1 MTRAGCT
8 LASLLLSATFAGA
21 QVNKSNLTG
30 FVRDASGAGVPN
42 VELRLTNT
50 ATGAT
55 RAVISDET
63 GLYRFTLLDFG
74 IYRLEAE
81 REGFKKFVRDG
92 IQLTT
97 GETTTVDVVL
107 EVGALTESVTVT
119 AESPLLRT
127 ESGSLG
133 ATVNTQVIN
142 ELPLIGRNPYV
153 FLTLSAGIQYTGSPG
168 ALNPWDVFGPSDFS
182 SSGSEARSEF
192 LLDGIPNMRIDVV
205 SFSPSPDAVQEMRAH
220 TNTYDAE
227 YGHSGAAFVNV
238 STKAGTNDLHGS
250 AYWYHRNDN
259 LNANNFFN
267 NRNARP
273 KSEFKQNTYGFSLGG
288 PVYFPRFYSGRDKTH
303 FFVDFEGTQIR
314 SAGFNRAI
322 VPSLLERTGD
332 FSKTVDRAGNVITI
346 YDPAT
351 TRAQGSG
358 YVRSPFPGNI
368 IPRDRQDP
376 IAVTALKYYPEPNRI
391 PTPTNLENFEKAG
404 GSGRKWASVVSRGDH
419 QISSNHS
426 LFLRFGWNHR
436 LDPAE
441 PFYGECC
448 RPAGNPTS
456 GQDIFE
462 RGNIGA
468 GAGYT
473 WVVSPATVA
482 DFRMGYTRYYEA
494 NVMFGEGFDIATLG
508 FPATFAKSIA
518 FATFPRFEMSGDVEN
533 LGAGRQTAQQYIN
546 QFNPL
551 VNVHST
557 LGRHA
562 LKYGFRYQ
570 LAQFNRF
577 QPGRSGGFFKFDRTF
592 TRGPDPTRSTATAGF
607 DFASFLLGT
616 PTRGYADIN
625 VNPANQNTYLAFYV
639 QDDWKVTPRLTLN
652 LGLRFEHEGP
662 VTERFDRGSSG
673 YDFNVASPL
682 EAAAQAN
689 YARNPIPELAV
700 LRVRGGLRFLAVEG
714 APRGN
719 LEMPALVYAPRF
731 GFAYRLSD
739 WMVWRGGWGL
749 FYTPN
754 NTNNYRNDGFSLA
767 TQMITSLDGNLTPHH
782 RLRDPFPNGLIQ
794 PPGAAGGLLTGV
806 GQSIT
811 AGGLAEKRVPK
822 FLHWMGQQFSMG
834 FQFVL
839 PWQVSVD
846 ASYVG
851 NDSQRITISR
861 NINQY
866 ADQYLALQTRLNA
879 RVANPFFGVITDPT
893 SALSQSTT
901 TVQQLLRPFPHYTG
915 LTQAVLPYGHSDY
928 HSFQLQ
934 VNKRM
939 TQGLYFGAAYTVSKF
954 LEATSYLNPNDARPE
969 RVISDSD
976 RPQRF
981 VLHGI
986 YDLPFGPGRR
996 YLGAA
1001 HPVIRR
1007 IAEGWQLNW
1016 VVTYQSMQALSVPDA
1031 IRLRRSDGNPR
1042 TVDQW
1047 FDITQFAPQEPF
1059 TLRVLSSRIA
1069 DLRAQGI
1076 RKWDLTLMKKIRL
1089 TERVEMRLLGE
1100 FYNAFNT
1107 THFAAPNTTVTSRSF
1122 GQITGTFLGPREIQ
1136 LAARLQW

>member
-1 MTRAGCT
+1 
-8 LASLLLSATFAGA
+8 
-21 QVNKSNLTG
+21 
-30 FVRDASGAGVPN
+30 
-42 VELRLTNT
+42 
-50 ATGAT
+50 
-55 RAVISDET
+55 
-63 GLYRFTLLDFG
+63 
-74 IYRLEAE
+74 
-81 REGFKKFVRDG
+81 
-92 IQLTT
+92 
-97 GETTTVDVVL
+97 
-107 EVGALTESVTVT
+107 
-119 AESPLLRT
+119 
-127 ESGSLG
+127 
-133 ATVNTQVIN
+133 
-142 ELPLIGRNPYV
+142 
-153 FLTLSAGIQYTGSPG
+153 
-168 ALNPWDVFGPSDFS
+168 
-182 SSGSEARSEF
+182 
-192 LLDGIPNMRIDVV
+192 
-205 SFSPSPDAVQEMRAH
+205 
-220 TNTYDAE
+220 
-227 YGHSGAAFVNV
+227 
-238 STKAGTNDLHGS
+238 
-250 AYWYHRNDN
+250 
-259 LNANNFFN
+259 
-267 NRNARP
+267 
-273 KSEFKQNTYGFSLGG
+273 
-288 PVYFPRFYSGRDKTH
+288 
-303 FFVDFEGTQIR
+303 
-314 SAGFNRAI
+314 
-322 VPSLLERTGD
+322 
-332 FSKTVDRAGNVITI
+332 
-346 YDPAT
+346 
-351 TRAQGSG
+351 
-358 YVRSPFPGNI
+358 
-368 IPRDRQDP
+368 
-376 IAVTALKYYPEPNRI
+376 
-391 PTPTNLENFEKAG
+391 LENFEKAG
-404 GSGRKWASVVSRGDH
+404 GSGRNWASVVSRGDH
-419 QISSNHS
+419 QITSNHS

-462 RGNIGA
+462 RGNIAA

-473 WVVSPATVA
+473 WVVSPATVV

-494 NVMFGEGFDIATLG
+494 NVMFGEGFDIASLG
-508 FPATFAKSIA
+508 FPTSFARSVA

-533 LGAGRQTAQQYIN
+533 LGAGRQTTQQYIN

-551 VNVHST
+551 VNVHSNA
-557 LGRHA
+557 GRHA
-562 LKYGFRYQ
+562 IKYGFRYQ

-592 TRGPDPTRSTATAGF
+592 TRGPDPTRSTANAGF

-625 VNPANQNTYLAFYV
+625 VNPANQNTYLAFYI
-639 QDDWKVTPRLTLN
+639 QDDWKVTRRLTLN

-689 YARNPIPELAV
+689 YAKNPIPELAA
-700 LRVRGGLRFLAVEG
+700 LSVRGGLRFLAVEG

-719 LEMPALVYAPRF
+719 LDMPALAYAPRF
-731 GFAYRLSD
+731 GFAYRISD

-754 NTNNYRNDGFSLA
+754 NTDNYRNDGFSLA
-767 TQMITSLDGNLTPHH
+767 TQMITSLDGNLTPYH
-782 RLRDPFPNGLIQ
+782 RLRDPFPNGLTQ

-811 AGGLAEKRVPK
+811 AGGLSDKRVPK
-822 FLHWMGQQFSMG
+822 FLHGMGQQFSMG

-839 PWQVSVD
+839 PWQMSVD

-851 NDSQRITISR
+851 NDSQRLTISR

-866 ADQYLALQTRLNA
+866 PDRYLELKTRLNA
-879 RVANPFFGVITDPT
+879 RVANPFYGVITDTT
-893 SALSQSTT
+893 SALSQPTT

-915 LTQAVLPYGHSDY
+915 LTQAVLPYGRSDY

-939 TQGLYFGAAYTVSKF
+939 TQGLYFGLAYTVSKF
-954 LEATSYLNPNDARPE
+954 IEATSYLNPNDARPE

-986 YDLPFGPGRR
+986 YDLPFGSGKR

-1001 HPVIRR
+1001 HPVIRKF
-1007 IAEGWQLNW
+1007 AEGWQLNW

-1031 IRLRRSDGNPR
+1031 IRLRRSDNNPR

-1047 FDITQFAPQEPF
+1047 FDISQFAPQEPF

-1089 TERVEMRLLGE
+1089 NERVEMRLLGE